1 MDKNKARERQ
11 KIVRNFSIIAHIDH
25 GKSTLADRILEFTK
39 TIADREMT
47 EQVLDSM
54 DLERERGIT
63 IKLNTVE
70 VEYTAKDGITYILH
84 LIDTPGH
91 VDFTYEVSRSL
102 AACEGAILIV
112 DAAQGIEAQTLANVY
127 LALDNDLEIVPVI
140 NKIDLPAADPER
152 VALEIEEV
160 IGLPAEDVVQ
170 ASAKNGIGIEEVL
183 EKIVQEIPAPQGDI
197 DNPLQALIFDSE
209 YDSYR
214 GVVLSIN
221 VQEGMIQKG
230 DIIELMHNGKTFEVT
245 EVGVFSPH
253 PVIREALTVG
263 DVGYVTAN
271 IKNVKDTQVGDTI
284 TLANN
289 PAKAPLPGY
298 QQMKPMV
305 YSGMFPSDSGDYE
318 DLREALE
325 RLQLNDSSLRF
336 EPEVSQALGFGFRC
350 GFLGMLHMDVVQERL
365 EREFDL
371 DLITTAPSVIY
382 EVDKTDGETI
392 EVSNPSEMPEQT
404 LIDKIREPFVKA
416 TISAPND
423 YVGPVM
429 ELCQSKRGEF
439 ITMEYLDD
447 IRVNIIY
454 YLPLSEIVFDFFD
467 RLKSNTKGYASLNYE
482 EAGYRESDLV
492 KVDIL
497 IHGDQVDALS
507 FIVHKNESQDR
518 GRKIVEKLKEVIPRQ
533 QFEIPVQAAIGN
545 HIIARSTVRAFRKD
559 VTEKLYGG
567 DVTRRMKLLE
577 KQKEGKKR
585 MKSVGNV
592 DIPQDAFM
600 AVLNLDED
608 NNKNN

>member
-1 MDKNKARERQ
+1 MIDKKKIRERQ
-11 KIVRNFSIIAHIDH
+11 EKMRNFSIIAHIDH
-25 GKSTLADRILEFTK
+25 GKSTLADRILEFTE
-39 TIADREMT
+39 TLADREMS

-70 VEYTAKDGITYILH
+70 VEYTAKDGEDYILH

-127 LALDNDLEIVPVI
+127 LALDNDLEIIPVI

-160 IGLPAEDVVQ
+160 IGIDTEDVVL
-170 ASAKNGIGIEEVL
+170 ASAKNGIGIEDVL
-183 EKIVQEIPAPQGDI
+183 EEIVDKVPAPTGDI

-214 GVVLSIN
+214 GVVLSIR
-221 VQEGMIQKG
+221 VQEGMVKKG
-230 DIIELMHNGKTFEVT
+230 DMIELMHNKKQFEVS
-245 EVGVFSPH
+245 EVGVFSPS
-253 PVIREALTVG
+253 PVKRDYLSVG
-263 DVGYVTAN
+263 DVGYLTAN
-271 IKNVKDTQVGDTI
+271 IKSVKDTEVGETI
-284 TLANN
+284 TLAEN
-289 PAKAPLPGY
+289 PAAKPLPGY
-298 QQMKPMV
+298 KEMKPMV
-305 YSGMFPSDSGDYE
+305 FSGMYPSDSGDYE

-350 GFLGMLHMDVVQERL
+350 GFLGMLHMDIIQERL

-371 DLITTAPSVIY
+371 DIITTAPSVIY
-382 EVDKTDGETI
+382 EVDKTDGETV
-392 EVSNPSEMPEQT
+392 EVSNPSEMPDVVE
-404 LIDKIREPFVKA
+404 IERVYEPFVK
-416 TISAPND
+416 TTVSTPSD

-429 ELCQSKRGEF
+429 ELCQEKRGEF
-439 ITMEYLDD
+439 VTMEYLDD

-454 YLPLSEIVFDFFD
+454 QMPLSEIVFDFFD
-467 RLKSNTKGYASLNYE
+467 RLKSSTKGYASLNYE
-482 EAGYRESDLV
+482 DPAYRESDLV

-497 IHGDQVDALS
+497 IHGETVDALS
-507 FIVHKNESQDR
+507 FIVHKEESYTR
-518 GRKIVEKLKEVIPRQ
+518 GRKIVEKLQKVIPRQ
-533 QFEIPVQAAIGN
+533 QFEIPIQAAIGN
-545 HIIARSTVRAFRKD
+545 HIISRSTVRAYRKD
-559 VTEKLYGG
+559 VTAKLYGG

-577 KQKEGKKR
+577 KQKKGKKR

-592 DIPQDAFM
+592 DIPQEAFM
-600 AVLNLDED
+600 AVLDLDDED
-608 NNKNN
+608 N

>member
-1 MDKNKARERQ
+1 MIDKNKARERQ
-11 KIVRNFSIIAHIDH
+11 EKVRNFSIIAHIDH
-25 GKSTLADRILEFTK
+25 GKSTLADRILEQTE
-39 TIADREMT
+39 TLADREM
-47 EQVLDSM
+47 EVQVLDSM
-54 DLERERGIT
+54 ELERERGIT

-70 VEYTAKDGITYILH
+70 IEYTAKDGETYILH

-102 AACEGAILIV
+102 AACEGAVLVV

-127 LALDNDLEIVPVI
+127 LALDNDLEILPVI

-152 VALEIEEV
+152 VALEIEDV
-160 IGLPAEDVVQ
+160 IGLPAEDVVF

-183 EKIVQEIPAPQGDI
+183 EKIVTDVPAPSGDI
-197 DNPLQALIFDSE
+197 DNPLKALIFDSE
-209 YDSYR
+209 YDPYR
-214 GVVLSIN
+214 GVVLSVEIK
-221 VQEGMIQKG
+221 EGMLKKG
-230 DIIELMHNGKTFEVT
+230 DMIQLMHNGKEFEVI
-245 EVGVFSPH
+245 EVGIFSPE
-253 PVIREALTVG
+253 PLVRDGLAVG

-271 IKNVKDTQVGDTI
+271 IKSVSDTQVGDTI

-289 PAKAPLPGY
+289 PAENPLPGY
-298 QQMKPMV
+298 KQMKPMV
-305 YSGMFPSDSGDYE
+305 YSGMYPSDSGDYE
-318 DLREALE
+318 DLREAFE

-336 EPEVSQALGFGFRC
+336 EPETSQALGFGFRC

-382 EVDKTDGETI
+382 EVDKTDGET
-392 EVSNPSEMPEQT
+392 VDVANPYEMPEQT
-404 LIDKIREPFVKA
+404 KVEKVHEPFVKA

-423 YVGPVM
+423 FVGPVM
-429 ELCQSKRGEF
+429 ELCESKRGEF

-447 IRVNIIY
+447 IRVNVVY

-497 IHGDQVDALS
+497 IHGDKVDALS
-507 FIVHKNESQDR
+507 FIAHRDESEDR
-518 GRKIVEKLKEVIPRQ
+518 GRRIVEKLKEEIPRQ
-533 QFEIPVQAAIGN
+533 QFEIPIQAAIGN

-567 DVTRRMKLLE
+567 DRTRRMKLLE

-592 DIPQDAFM
+592 DIPQEAFM
-600 AVLNLDED
+600 AVLDLNDED
-608 NNKNN
+608 N

>member
-1 MDKNKARERQ
+1 MIDKKTAQERQ
-11 KIVRNFSIIAHIDH
+11 KKIRNFSIIAHIDH
-25 GKSTLADRILEFTK
+25 GKSTLADRILQFTD
-39 TIADREMT
+39 TLADREMQ

-70 VEYTAKDGITYILH
+70 VEYKAKDGETYILH

-127 LALDNDLEIVPVI
+127 LAFDNNLEIVPVI

-152 VALEIEEV
+152 VALEIEDV
-160 IGLPAEDVVQ
+160 IGIDTEDIVL
-170 ASAKNGIGIEEVL
+170 ASAKNGIGIEDVL
-183 EKIVQEIPAPQGDI
+183 EQIVKDIPAPTGDI
-197 DNPLQALIFDSE
+197 ENPLQALIFDSE

-214 GVVLSIN
+214 GVVLSIR
-221 VQEGMIQKG
+221 VQEGMIKKG
-230 DIIELMHNGKTFEVT
+230 DIIELMHNQKQFEVS
-245 EVGVFSPH
+245 EVGVFSPS
-253 PVIREALTVG
+253 PVERDFLAVG

-271 IKNVKDTQVGDTI
+271 IKSVKDTDVGETI

-289 PAKAPLPGY
+289 PAAEPLPGY
-298 QQMKPMV
+298 KEMTPMV
-305 YSGMFPSDSGDYE
+305 FSGMYPSDSGDYE

-325 RLQLNDSSLRF
+325 RLQINDSSLQF

-350 GFLGMLHMDVVQERL
+350 GFLGMLHMDIIQERL

-371 DLITTAPSVIY
+371 DIITTAPSVIY
-382 EVDKTDGETI
+382 EVEKTDGEKI
-392 EVSNPSEMPEQT
+392 EVANPSEMPEAVE
-404 LIDKIREPFVKA
+404 IEKIFEPFVKA
-416 TISAPND
+416 TISTPSD

-429 ELCQSKRGEF
+429 ELCQEKRGEF
-439 ITMEYLDD
+439 VTMEYLDD

-454 YLPLSEIVFDFFD
+454 QIPLSEIVFDFFD

-482 EAGYRESDLV
+482 DPQYRQSDLV
-492 KVDIL
+492 KVNIL
-497 IHGDQVDALS
+497 IHGDAVDALS
-507 FIVHKNESQDR
+507 FIVHKDESYDR
-518 GRKIVEKLKEVIPRQ
+518 GRKIVERLQKVIPRQ
-533 QFEIPVQAAIGN
+533 QFEIPIQAAIGN
-545 HIIARSTVRAFRKD
+545 HIISRSTVRAYRKD
-559 VTEKLYGG
+559 VTAGLYGG

-577 KQKEGKKR
+577 KQKKGKKR

-592 DIPQDAFM
+592 DIPQEAFM
-600 AVLNLDED
+600 AVLNLDEED
-608 NNKNN
+608 N

>member
-1 MDKNKARERQ
+1 MIDKKKVQARQ
-11 KIVRNFSIIAHIDH
+11 KMIRNFSIIAHIDH
-25 GKSTLADRILEFTK
+25 GKSTLADRILQFTE
-39 TIADREMT
+39 TLADREMQ

-70 VEYTAKDGITYILH
+70 VEYTAKDGETYILH

-127 LALDNDLEIVPVI
+127 LALDNDLEILPVI

-152 VALEIEEV
+152 VALEIEDV
-160 IGLPAEDVVQ
+160 IGIDTEDVVL
-170 ASAKNGIGIEEVL
+170 ASAKNGIGIEDVL
-183 EKIVQEIPAPQGDI
+183 EQIVKDVPAPTGDI
-197 DNPLQALIFDSE
+197 ENPLQALIFDSV

-214 GVVLSIN
+214 GVVLSIR
-221 VQEGMIQKG
+221 VQEGMLKKG
-230 DIIELMHNGKTFEVT
+230 DMIELMHNGKKFEVS
-245 EVGVFSPH
+245 EVGVFSPS
-253 PVIREALTVG
+253 PVERDYLAVG

-271 IKNVKDTQVGDTI
+271 IKSVKDTAVGETI

-289 PAKAPLPGY
+289 PAAEPLPGY

-305 YSGMFPSDSGDYE
+305 FSGMYPSDSGDFE

-350 GFLGMLHMDVVQERL
+350 GFLGMLHMDIIQERL

-371 DLITTAPSVIY
+371 DIITTAPSVIY
-382 EVDKTDGETI
+382 EVEKTDGEKI
-392 EVSNPSEMPEQT
+392 EVSNPSEMPEAVE
-404 LIDKIREPFVKA
+404 IEKVFEPFVKA
-416 TISAPND
+416 TISTPSD

-429 ELCQSKRGEF
+429 ELCQEKRGEF
-439 ITMEYLDD
+439 VTMEYLDD

-454 YLPLSEIVFDFFD
+454 QIPLSEIVFDFFD

-482 EAGYRESDLV
+482 DATYRQSDLV
-492 KVDIL
+492 KVNIL
-497 IHGDQVDALS
+497 IHGEPVDALS
-507 FIVHKNESQDR
+507 FIVHTDESYDR
-518 GRKIVEKLKEVIPRQ
+518 GRKIVEKLQKVIPRQ
-533 QFEIPVQAAIGN
+533 QFEIPIQAAIGN
-545 HIIARSTVRAFRKD
+545 HIISRSTVRAYRKD
-559 VTEKLYGG
+559 VTAGLYGG

-577 KQKEGKKR
+577 KQKKGKKR
-585 MKSVGNV
+585 MKSVGSV
-592 DIPQDAFM
+592 DIPQEAFM
-600 AVLNLDED
+600 AVLNLDEED
-608 NNKNN
+608 N